1 MSSDNTK
8 FTVPGIKASRIS
20 ARVDT
25 SKIGQTADWS
35 SIGQNIAQGGDSIAA
50 GIQAKKTQ
58 LQIAEGQME
67 EGAKPVNKLQAKI
80 DKATAEG
87 KDSKAARL
95 QGRKDRR
102 DVRDDARAE
111 RIKTRNKERMAQTQA
126 RQDKKD
132 EKFADRREDNNV
144 PITFPSQV
152 FDRFSTIAKKL

>member
-1 MSSDNTK
+1 MNNEK
-8 FTVPGIKASRIS
+8 MFTVPGIKSSRIS
-20 ARVDT
+20 APVDT
-25 SKIGQTADWS
+25 GRVGQTADWS
-35 SIGQNIAQGGDSIAA
+35 SIGQNIAQSGDSIAA
-50 GIQAKKTQ
+50 GIQAEKTN
-58 LQIAEGQME
+58 LKITEGQLE
-67 EGAKPVNKLQAKI
+67 EGKKPVNKLQSRI
-80 DKATAEG
+80 DEATAQG

-102 DVRDDARAE
+102 DLRDDARAE
-111 RIKTRNKERMAQTQA
+111 RIKTRNEEQKAQTQA